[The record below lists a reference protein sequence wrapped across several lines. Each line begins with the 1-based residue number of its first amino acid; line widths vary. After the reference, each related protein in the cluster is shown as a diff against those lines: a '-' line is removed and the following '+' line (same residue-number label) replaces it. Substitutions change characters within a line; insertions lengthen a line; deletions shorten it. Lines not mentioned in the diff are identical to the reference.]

1 MGSLF
6 QLHSLLYEALH
17 VFDILIV
24 CNGGQRG
31 GVSKVGESARVQVPC
46 ARLGESSLVSM
57 WSKLGETSGSFDLL
71 SIHVGRWLAICVST
85 ELDRG
90 GRGESAPFLA
100 YSERAGASTVEG
112 QDHGKGR
119 NNNLINFSRHVSMS
133 RVREGED
140 VKARFWKIPGLLL
153 WGVMAS
159 AFRCRD

>member
-1 MGSLF
+1 
-6 QLHSLLYEALH
+6 
-17 VFDILIV
+17 
-24 CNGGQRG
+24 
-31 GVSKVGESARVQVPC
+31 
-46 ARLGESSLVSM
+46 M